1 MIKQISKVAMITVVL
16 LVILMVSSTP
26 ATVAASPQLAASPC
40 QCVGFVTN
48 TLFGK
53 NNNGG
58 YNNVY
63 EGSWPNAMNLASQEY
78 WNLAYKEYKYAGL
91 YKQVKSPTTAQA
103 NDVIIMRSN
112 ALVYVQMTNGA
123 WDYLTYVGNGSGH
136 IGFVRSAKYY
146 DKNFNM
152 TSPKLSGLSGW
163 LITMRS
169 GNWGTKYNNGLAD
182 SVSNPNNLYSITS
195 KFFELNG
202 CTNVN
207 DSLIFLPTGNP
218 VSFWRK

>member
-1 MIKQISKVAMITVVL
+1 MIKQMPKVTMIAVIL
-16 LVILMVSSTP
+16 LVILMTSSTP

-40 QCVGFVTN
+40 ECVKFVTN

-63 EGSWPNAMNLASQEY
+63 EGSWPYAMNLASQKY
-78 WNLAYKEYKYAGL
+78 WDFAYKEYKYAGL
-91 YKQVKSPTTAQA
+91 YKQVKSSAKA
-103 NDVIIMRSN
+103 GDVIIMQSN
-112 ALVYVQMTNGA
+112 ARVYVQMTNGA
-123 WDYLTYVGNGSGH
+123 WDYLKYVGGGSGH

-152 TSPKLSGLSGW
+152 DSPKLNEPISGW

-169 GNWGTKYNNGLAD
+169 ANWWEGYGKFLPPGND
-182 SVSNPNNLYSITS
+182 
-195 KFFELNG
+195 G
-202 CTNVN
+202 CSNVN